1 MTIKK
6 LLFIFVCTLAASTSH
21 ATVID
26 FETAATDVFT
36 SAQTHQG
43 FDWAFT
49 AAGWFV
55 GPHDT
60 AFCPDCTSNGTS
72 NLVAAGDRGE
82 GTAQVVMT
90 ESGGGAFDIF
100 SLDGATA
107 NVNEINQLLIEGTLM
122 GGGSVST
129 YLDID
134 GVFDSY
140 AIAGFTNLVSVTFSS
155 VNSGGYNLGG
165 FSIDNIDLTGSVPEP
180 GILALLSMGLLS
192 LGLTRRRTKK

>member
-21 ATVID
+21 ATLID
-26 FETAATDVFT
+26 FETATTDIFT
-36 SAQTHQG
+36 TVQTHQG
-43 FDWAFT
+43 FDWDFT

-55 GPHDT
+55 GPQDT
-60 AFCPDCTSNGTS
+60 AYCPDCTSNGTS
-72 NLVAAGDRGE
+72 KLVAAGDSGDTSR
-82 GTAQVVMT
+82 VIMT

-122 GGGSVST
+122 GGGLVSAL
-129 YLDID
+129 LDID
-134 GVFDSY
+134 GTFDSY
-140 AIAGFTNLVSVTFSS
+140 AIAGFTNLVSVSFSS
-155 VNSGGYNLGG
+155 YNSGSYNFGG
-165 FSIDNIDLTGSVPEP
+165 FSIDNINLTGSVPEP
-180 GILALLSMGLLS
+180 GILSLLSMGLLS